1 MAIRIHPSILNSN
14 LANLSAEIN
23 RIPSAD
29 GIHLDVMDNHFVP
42 NLSFGLPMVESV
54 RKNHPGR
61 FLDTHLMIEDPD
73 RWAPAYADA
82 GSEIVTFQAEASL
95 APTRLA
101 RELRSRGAKAGM
113 ALRPQTAIEPFEDI
127 LGELDLILV
136 MTVDPGFGGQPFL
149 ESMLPKIERTRKL
162 IDKHGLDIWL
172 QVDGG
177 VTDETI
183 GRCVDAG
190 ADVFVAGSV
199 VFRAE
204 EPDSVVR
211 SLRQRAEQR

>member
-127 LGELDLILV
+127 LGELI
-136 MTVDPGFGGQPFL
+136 
-149 ESMLPKIERTRKL
+149 
-162 IDKHGLDIWL
+162 
-172 QVDGG
+172 
-177 VTDETI
+177 
-183 GRCVDAG
+183 
-190 ADVFVAGSV
+190 
-199 VFRAE
+199 
-204 EPDSVVR
+204 
-211 SLRQRAEQR
+211 

>member
-1 MAIRIHPSILNSN
+1 
-14 LANLSAEIN
+14 
-23 RIPSAD
+23 
-29 GIHLDVMDNHFVP
+29 
-42 NLSFGLPMVESV
+42 MVESV